1 METIEIPRFLLD
13 YFDSAT
19 IRTPLTA
26 IRGYAE
32 VMLKEVHGPLT
43 EDQKQYLEIIKRN
56 AEQLN
61 EHFSLVMHNQH
72 YLSWEQQA
80 YPNQFVLKDILKDF
94 EEIIRAYPSISV
106 HVETSDNTLP
116 VWVDRRHLYNAFNS
130 IAEFA
135 SQICDKTKGSE
146 VVLSVTDKAGFVT
159 FLFEVSKKESL
170 PKKELSYYESYLF
183 VAQRVVEVHNG
194 NFTLQHEK
202 PDRVWI
208 TLVFPNIPKLTSK

>member
-61 EHFSLVMHNQH
+61 EHFSLVIHNQH
-72 YLSWEQQA
+72 YIAWDQQA
-80 YPNQFVLKDILKDF
+80 YPSQTRSKG
-94 EEIIRAYPSISV
+94 YP
-106 HVETSDNTLP
+106 
-116 VWVDRRHLYNAFNS
+116 
-130 IAEFA
+130 
-135 SQICDKTKGSE
+135 
-146 VVLSVTDKAGFVT
+146 
-159 FLFEVSKKESL
+159 
-170 PKKELSYYESYLF
+170 
-183 VAQRVVEVHNG
+183 QR
-194 NFTLQHEK
+194 F
-202 PDRVWI
+202 
-208 TLVFPNIPKLTSK
+208 

>member
-43 EDQKQYLEIIKRN
+43 EDQKRYLEIIKQN
-56 AEQLN
+56 ADRLN
-61 EHFSLVMHNQH
+61 EHFSLVIHNQH

-80 YPNQFVLKDILKDF
+80 YPSQLVLKDILKDF
-94 EEIIRAYPSISV
+94 EEIVSVYPSTSV
-106 HVETSDNTLP
+106 HVASSDNTLP

-135 SQICDKTKGSE
+135 SQICDKTKGSKID
-146 VVLSVTDKAGFVT
+146 LSITDKAGFVT
-159 FLFEVSKKESL
+159 FLFEISKKEAL
-170 PKKELSYYESYLF
+170 PKKELAYYESYLF

-194 NFTLQHEK
+194 NFALQHEK
-202 PDRVWI
+202 ADRVWI
-208 TLVFPNIPKLTSK
+208 TLVFPNIPKLINK